1 MIYNVREDSDEYKI
15 IQILKK
21 NARLPISSISHEI
34 GVSRVTVQK
43 KIQKLE
49 ENGIITGY
57 TAKLNSDSFSHKVKG
72 WILINAEANKE
83 EKAIKS
89 MMKLPEIT
97 GLYTTNGKWDLAA
110 EITSTNLEDFD
121 RTISALRSING
132 VLETETSLLLS
143 SRIGE

>member
-1 MIYNVREDSDEYKI
+1 MREDSDEYKI

>member
-1 MIYNVREDSDEYKI
+1 
-15 IQILKK
+15 
-21 NARLPISSISHEI
+21 LPISSISQEV

-110 EITSTNLEDFD
+110 EITSTTLENFD
-121 RTISALRSING
+121 RAISALRSING

>member
-1 MIYNVREDSDEYKI
+1 MVYNLREDSSDYKI
-15 IQILKK
+15 IKILKK
-21 NARLPISSISHEI
+21 NARLPISSISQEV

-43 KIQKLE
+43 KIKKLE

-57 TAKLNSDSFSHKVKG
+57 TAKLNSDSFSHKIKG

-110 EITSTNLEDFD
+110 EITSTTLENFD
-121 RTISALRSING
+121 RAISALRSING

>member
-1 MIYNVREDSDEYKI
+1 MVYNLQEDSSDYKI
-15 IQILKK
+15 IKILKK
-21 NARLPISSISHEI
+21 NARLPISSISQEV

-110 EITSTNLEDFD
+110 EITSTTLENFD
-121 RTISALRSING
+121 RAISALRSING

-143 SRIGE
+143 SRIG

>member
-1 MIYNVREDSDEYKI
+1 MIYNIKENSSDYKI

-21 NARLPISSISHEI
+21 NARLPISSISQQI

-57 TAKLNSDSFSHKVKG
+57 TAKLNTDSFSHKVKG
-72 WILINAEANKE
+72 WILVNAEPNKE

-89 MMKLPEIT
+89 IMKLPEIT

-110 EITSTNLEDFD
+110 EITSTNLESFD
-121 RTISALRSING
+121 RAISALRSING

>member
-1 MIYNVREDSDEYKI
+1 MREDSNEYKI

-72 WILINAEANKE
+72 WILVNAEANKE

>member
-1 MIYNVREDSDEYKI
+1 MIYNVREDSNEYKI

-72 WILINAEANKE
+72 WILVNAEANKE

>member
-1 MIYNVREDSDEYKI
+1 MVYNLNEDSADYKI

-21 NARLPISSISHEI
+21 NARLPISSISQEI
-34 GVSRVTVQK
+34 GVSRITVQK
-43 KIQKLE
+43 KIRKLE

-121 RTISALRSING
+121 RAISTLRSING
-132 VLETETSLLLS
+132 ILETETSLLLS

>member
-1 MIYNVREDSDEYKI
+1 MFI
-15 IQILKK
+15 
-21 NARLPISSISHEI
+21 
-34 GVSRVTVQK
+34 
-43 KIQKLE
+43 
-49 ENGIITGY
+49 
-57 TAKLNSDSFSHKVKG
+57 
-72 WILINAEANKE
+72 AEANKE

-110 EITSTNLEDFD
+110 EITSTSLEGFD
-121 RTISALRSING
+121 RAISALRSING

>member
-1 MIYNVREDSDEYKI
+1 M
-15 IQILKK
+15 
-21 NARLPISSISHEI
+21 
-34 GVSRVTVQK
+34 
-43 KIQKLE
+43 
-49 ENGIITGY
+49 
-57 TAKLNSDSFSHKVKG
+57 NSDSFNHKVKG

-121 RTISALRSING
+121 RAISALRSING

>member
-1 MIYNVREDSDEYKI
+1 MPLALVTAVLEISPEFI
-15 IQILKK
+15 I
-21 NARLPISSISHEI
+21 
-34 GVSRVTVQK
+34 
-43 KIQKLE
+43 
-49 ENGIITGY
+49 
-57 TAKLNSDSFSHKVKG
+57 FST
-72 WILINAEANKE
+72 KE

-110 EITSTNLEDFD
+110 EITSTSLEGFD
-121 RTISALRSING
+121 RAISALRSING

>member
-1 MIYNVREDSDEYKI
+1 MQSHLNQHFKRCGRLTQLSSNGNVWPALFFIRS
-15 IQILKK
+15 
-21 NARLPISSISHEI
+21 
-34 GVSRVTVQK
+34 
-43 KIQKLE
+43 
-49 ENGIITGY
+49 
-57 TAKLNSDSFSHKVKG
+57 AKLNSDSFSHKVKG
-72 WILINAEANKE
+72 WILINAVANKE

-110 EITSTNLEDFD
+110 EITSTSLEGFD
-121 RTISALRSING
+121 RAISALRSING

>member
-1 MIYNVREDSDEYKI
+1 MVYNLNEDSADYKI

-21 NARLPISSISHEI
+21 NARLPISSISQEI
-34 GVSRVTVQK
+34 GVSRITVQK
-43 KIQKLE
+43 KIRKLE

-83 EKAIKS
+83 EKAIKN

-121 RTISALRSING
+121 RAISSLRSING
-132 VLETETSLLLS
+132 ILETETSLLLS

>member
-1 MIYNVREDSDEYKI
+1 MVYNLNEDSADYKI

-21 NARLPISSISHEI
+21 NARLPISSISQEV

-110 EITSTNLEDFD
+110 EITSTTLENFD
-121 RTISALRSING
+121 RAISALRSING

>member
-1 MIYNVREDSDEYKI
+1 M
-15 IQILKK
+15 
-21 NARLPISSISHEI
+21 PISSISQEI

-89 MMKLPEIT
+89 IMKLPEIT

-110 EITSTNLEDFD
+110 EITSTNLENFD
-121 RTISALRSING
+121 RAISTLRSING
-132 VLETETSLLLS
+132 ILETETSLLLS

>member
-1 MIYNVREDSDEYKI
+1 MREDSSDYKI

-72 WILINAEANKE
+72 WILINTEANKE

>member
-1 MIYNVREDSDEYKI
+1 MLYNVREDSCEYKI

-21 NARLPISSISHEI
+21 NARLPISSISQEV

-110 EITSTNLEDFD
+110 EITSTSLEGFD
-121 RTISALRSING
+121 RAISALRSING

>member
-1 MIYNVREDSDEYKI
+1 M
-15 IQILKK
+15 LKK
-21 NARLPISSISHEI
+21 NARLPISSISQEI

-57 TAKLNSDSFSHKVKG
+57 TTKLNSDSFRHKVKG

-121 RTISALRSING
+121 RAISALRSING

>member
-1 MIYNVREDSDEYKI
+1 MLSKLERLLDTIEP
-15 IQILKK
+15 LK
-21 NARLPISSISHEI
+21 
-34 GVSRVTVQK
+34 QK

-121 RTISALRSING
+121 RAISALRSING

>member
-1 MIYNVREDSDEYKI
+1 M
-15 IQILKK
+15 
-21 NARLPISSISHEI
+21 PISSISQEI

-110 EITSTNLEDFD
+110 EITSTTLEDFD
-121 RTISALRSING
+121 RAISALRSING

>member
-1 MIYNVREDSDEYKI
+1 MVYNLNEDSADYKI

-21 NARLPISSISHEI
+21 NARLPISSISQEI

-43 KIQKLE
+43 KIRKLE
-49 ENGIITGY
+49 KNGIITGY

-121 RTISALRSING
+121 RAISLLRSING
-132 VLETETSLLLS
+132 ILETETSLLLS

>member
-1 MIYNVREDSDEYKI
+1 
-15 IQILKK
+15 
-21 NARLPISSISHEI
+21 
-34 GVSRVTVQK
+34 
-43 KIQKLE
+43 
-49 ENGIITGY
+49 
-57 TAKLNSDSFSHKVKG
+57 
-72 WILINAEANKE
+72 
-83 EKAIKS
+83 
-89 MMKLPEIT
+89 MKLPEIT

>member
-1 MIYNVREDSDEYKI
+1 MVYNLNEDSADYKI

-34 GVSRVTVQK
+34 GVSRITVQK
-43 KIQKLE
+43 KIRKLE

-72 WILINAEANKE
+72 WILINAVANKE

-110 EITSTNLEDFD
+110 EITSTTLEGFD
-121 RTISALRSING
+121 RAISALRAING

>member
-1 MIYNVREDSDEYKI
+1 M
-15 IQILKK
+15 
-21 NARLPISSISHEI
+21 PISSISQEI

-43 KIQKLE
+43 KIRKLE
-49 ENGIITGY
+49 ESGIITGY

-121 RTISALRSING
+121 RAISSLRSING
-132 VLETETSLLLS
+132 ILETETSLLLS